1 MYHCVPLCTPM
12 YPCVPL
18 ALCIP
23 MYVRTNPSVKKEI
36 PPLIPPLF
44 KLRRAPVRDANLRRF
59 SSSDRSAEEGGVRTE
74 PLVVLVAA
82 RGTGAFGGRARAG
95 RVARCAG
102 RFAKERKKLISP
114 KPRKIPLAVVKT
126 FCQRG
131 AKMRPSQSSSASC
144 LSHRA

>member
-1 MYHCVPLCTPM
+1 M

-59 SSSDRSAEEGGVRTE
+59 SSSDRSAGEGGVRTE
-74 PLVVLVAA
+74 PLIVLVAA
-82 RGTGAFGGRARAG
+82 RGTGAFGGRAPAG
-95 RVARCAG
+95 RDALGARGDA
-102 RFAKERKKLISP
+102 RKEEK
-114 KPRKIPLAVVKT
+114 
-126 FCQRG
+126 
-131 AKMRPSQSSSASC
+131 
-144 LSHRA
+144 